1 VKTLYD
7 GRIQPEWLVGP
18 DDEFDFNL
26 PPGSIIGFRS
36 DGTPVYTVGGGAAAN
51 VDDWIPIEYDS
62 EVVQRV
68 LMESVAERYFRRVP
82 MRSKTKSIPRSAGI
96 TVSSGTTYTDDT
108 SANDEV
114 TITARRFIAR
124 FKIDEDDLADA
135 STRMDVIRT
144 KGLDWAISY
153 ADTFDNGCLAV
164 SAASNG
170 TTVPFTSLYRA
181 LRVSNTDT
189 GYSADANY
197 LIWDDDFP
205 SIQSTPDGTSLY
217 EKLSALFALVE
228 RGKYWSPADMLVIA
242 HPGWRDKLR
251 LVMDG
256 QGRPIFQPGTSFM
269 GMGAQMGGMLP
280 GNGTPDLLFNTP
292 IAWSRGSKLS
302 PTAMSGTP
310 TGADLLFYVNT
321 RFLARGDRSG
331 PETLTDDARAQD
343 DTDDYA
349 IKFRTRRGFVV
360 LHEAAH
366 AVLER
371 LTD

>member
-1 VKTLYD
+1 MDTLLR
-7 GRIQPEWLVGP
+7 GRTQPEWLVGP
-18 DDEFDFNL
+18 DDEFDFTL
-26 PPGSIIGFRS
+26 PPGTILGFRP
-36 DGTPVYTVGGGAAAN
+36 DGSPIYHAAGGAAAN

-68 LMESVAERYFRRVP
+68 LMESVAERFFRRVP

-96 TVSSGTTYTDDT
+96 TVSAGTTYTDDT
-108 SANDEV
+108 STNDEV

-164 SAASNG
+164 SAAENG

-181 LRVSNTDT
+181 LRVSDSDT

-197 LIWDDDFP
+197 LQWDDDFP
-205 SIQSTPDGTSLY
+205 GILSTPDGTSLY

-251 LVMDG
+251 LVMDA
-256 QGRPIFQPGTSFM
+256 QGRPIFQPGTAFM
-269 GMGAQMGGMLP
+269 GMGAFGGLLP

-302 PTAMSGTP
+302 PTAMSGSP
-310 TGADLLFYVNT
+310 TGNDLLFFANT

-331 PETLTDDARAQD
+331 PETRTDDARAQD

-349 IKFRTRRGFVV
+349 IKFRTRRAFKT
-360 LHEAAH
+360 LHQNAA

-371 LTD
+371 ITD

>member
-1 VKTLYD
+1 VTTLTR
-7 GRIQPEWLVGP
+7 GHQPEWLVGP

-26 PPGSIIGFRS
+26 PPGTILGFRS
-36 DGTPVYTVGGGAAAN
+36 DGSPIYNVAGGAIAN
-51 VDDWIPIEYDS
+51 VDEWIPIEYDS

-68 LMESVAERYFRRVP
+68 LMESVAERFFKRVP

-96 TVSSGTTYTDDT
+96 TVSAGTTYTDDAST
-108 SANDEV
+108 NDEV

-153 ADTFDNGCLAV
+153 ADTFDNGCLAT
-164 SAASNG
+164 SAAANG

-181 LRVSNTDT
+181 LRVSNADT
-189 GYSADANY
+189 GYNADDN
-197 LIWDDDFP
+197 LLTWDDDFP
-205 SIQSTPDGTSLY
+205 NILATPDGTSLY
-217 EKLSALFALVE
+217 EKLSATFEKVE

-251 LVMDG
+251 LVMDA
-256 QGRPIFQPGTSFM
+256 QGHPIFQPGTGFM
-269 GMGAQMGGMLP
+269 GAGAFGGLMP

-366 AVLER
+366 AVLQR

>member
-1 VKTLYD
+1 MNTLT
-7 GRIQPEWLVGP
+7 RRREPEWLVGP
-18 DDEFDFNL
+18 DDEFDPQWQV
-26 PPGSIIGFRS
+26 PPGSIVGFRK
-36 DGTPVYTVGGGAAAN
+36 DGSPIYMVQGGVAAA

-68 LMESVAERYFRRVP
+68 LMESVAERFFKRVP

-96 TVSSGTTYTDDT
+96 TVSSGTTYTDDSST
-108 SANDEV
+108 NDEV

-164 SAASNG
+164 SAAANG

-181 LRVSNTDT
+181 LRVSNSDT
-189 GYSADANY
+189 GYNADDNY
-197 LIWDDDFP
+197 LRWDDDFP
-205 SIQSTPDGTSLY
+205 SIQDPADGTSLY
-217 EKLSALFALVE
+217 EKLSATFEKVE
-228 RGKYWSPADMLVIA
+228 RGKYWSPADMLVVA

-251 LVMDG
+251 LTMDA
-256 QGRPIFQPGTSFM
+256 QGRPIFQPGTAFA
-269 GMGAQMGGMLP
+269 GMMGGMMLP

-310 TGADLLFYVNT
+310 TGADLLFYINT
-321 RFLARGDRSG
+321 RFVARGDRSG

-371 LTD
+371 VTD